1 MEFLSIEARER
12 FESIKH
18 HVTERNRVT
27 AMYFTLE
34 EIAFVLGVSRERV
47 RQIEM
52 EAMKKLRGLG
62 LKIEDFI

>member
-1 MEFLSIEARER
+1 MDFLSIEARER

-18 HVTERNRVT
+18 NVTKRNRVT
-27 AMYFTLE
+27 DRYFTLE
-34 EIAFVLGVSRERV
+34 EVAFVLGVTRERA

-52 EAMKKLRGLG
+52 KAMKKIRELG